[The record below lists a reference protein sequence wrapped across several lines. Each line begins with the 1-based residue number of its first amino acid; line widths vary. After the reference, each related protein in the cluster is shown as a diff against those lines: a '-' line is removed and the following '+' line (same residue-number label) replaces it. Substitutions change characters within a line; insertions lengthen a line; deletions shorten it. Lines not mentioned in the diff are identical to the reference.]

1 MDRIFLFDT
10 TLRDG
15 SQTKGIDFSVA
26 DKLAISEELASMGID
41 FIEAGWPGANPTDD
55 KFFSSIPKFK
65 VSKLVSFGMTRRAD
79 TSVGNDPSLNAVLST
94 EAPVSC
100 LVGKTW
106 DFHVEKTLNVS
117 LEENLSMIEDTIK
130 YSIFKNKE
138 TIFDCEHFFD
148 GYKNNKEYALE
159 CVQTAFN
166 SGAEWIVLCDTNGG
180 SLPFEIERIVAEI
193 KNKIPEIPL
202 GIHCHNDTGT
212 AVASSIVAVKEGVR
226 HIQGTINGIG
236 ERCGNAD
243 LISII
248 PNLILKLG
256 YDVGINKRKLIKLK
270 KLSRMVDERLNRQP
284 TINQPYVGE
293 AAFAHKGGLHA
304 SGMKKDSRTYEHIS
318 PELVG
323 NERSFVISDQ
333 TGKSNIISRL
343 NEIGIKFDE
352 KDHRLN
358 HLINI
363 IKDNEFKGFSY
374 DNAEAS
380 FELLARRT
388 LDSVPEY
395 FLLGRFKVMDE
406 RRFNAKGQ
414 MIVESEATT
423 TLQIGSESF
432 HEVAIGNGPVNA
444 VDKAMRKALTKI
456 YPDLNDVELVDYKV
470 RIIDSGSGTQATTR
484 VLIECFSNKLGRW
497 RSVGVSTNIIDASVM
512 ALSDALTWRLLKSKI
527 KPITPAM

>member
-26 DKLAISEELASMGID
+26 DKVAISEELASMGID
-41 FIEAGWPGANPTDD
+41 YIEAGWPGANPTDD
-55 KFFSSIPKFK
+55 KFFASIPKFK
-65 VSKLVSFGMTRRAD
+65 VSKLVSFGMTRRSD

-117 LEENLSMIEDTIK
+117 LDENLSMIEDTIS
-130 YSIFKNKE
+130 YSISKNKE

-148 GYKNNKEYALE
+148 GYKNNKDYAFQ
-159 CVQTAFN
+159 CIQTAFN
-166 SGAEWIVLCDTNGG
+166 AGAKWIVLCDTNGG

-212 AVASSIVAVKEGVR
+212 AVASSIVAVKQGVR

-256 YDVGINKRKLIKLK
+256 YNVGVNKKNLIKLK

-284 TINQPYVGE
+284 IINQPYVGE

-304 SGMKKDSRTYEHIS
+304 SGMKKDTRTYEHIS

-323 NERSFVISDQ
+323 NERSFIISDQ

-343 NEIGIKFDE
+343 NEIGVNFDE

-358 HLINI
+358 HLINT
-363 IKDNEFKGFSY
+363 IKDNEFKGYSY
-374 DNAEAS
+374 DTAEAS

-388 LDSVPEY
+388 LDTVPEY

-414 MIVESEATT
+414 MVVESEATT
-423 TLQIGSESF
+423 TLQVGSESF

-444 VDKAMRKALTKI
+444 VDTALRKALTKI

-484 VLIECFSNKLGRW
+484 VLIECLSNKVGRW

-512 ALSDALTWRLLKSKI
+512 ALSDALTWRLLKAEI
-527 KPITPAM
+527 KPVIPAM